1 MAQAMLFI
9 DGTWLYCNRS
19 KLEEDYG
26 KQLHIDYGQLP
37 KILADKTADALGTKE
52 VDIVRRILFG
62 SIPVR
67 YDKLDEEAVKAQ
79 RDFYT
84 AVKSECHYDIEVY
97 DTDFAG
103 KRLLKADRDPNDD
116 FEPKEKCVDVALA
129 TSMLYYAMLPRIY
142 DVAIAVIGDRDY
154 LPALQSVRH
163 LGKRVAIAS
172 IRGCCA
178 GEYWDLDNPA
188 YINDSGIIWLNELIP
203 EIELRYERQLLEC
216 TSCHRKVYTTFRP
229 TARRPFYCEDCRD
242 AHKRARFNGVRE
254 SAAAPGPALPAGS
267 PAPADPAPPAA
278 SAAPASPVVPASLVV
293 PAGPVIPLGTPASKP
308 GPSVSLLGSIKQIRL
323 NRPYNFIS
331 AVDGHDYVFYQQ
343 SLRDLE
349 WYDLVEG
356 VEVSFEV
363 KRQPGERGRAGLAD
377 SVRIVGS

>member
-9 DGTWLYCNRS
+9 DGTWLYCNRC
-19 KLEEDYG
+19 KLEQDYG
-26 KQLHIDYGQLP
+26 KQLHIDYGLLP
-37 KILADKTADALGTKE
+37 KVLAEKAADALGTEE
-52 VDIVRRILFG
+52 VDVVRRILFG
-62 SIPVR
+62 SIPVH

-79 RDFYT
+79 RDFYA
-84 AVKSECHYDIEVY
+84 AVKSECHYDVEVY
-97 DTDFAG
+97 DIDFAG
-103 KRLLKADRDPNDD
+103 KRLLKPDRDANDD

-129 TSMLYYAMLPRIY
+129 TSMLYYAMLPRVY

-154 LPALQSVRH
+154 MPALQVVRR
-163 LGKRVAIAS
+163 LGKRVMIAS
-172 IRGCCA
+172 VRDCCA
-178 GEYWDLDNPA
+178 SEYWDLEHPA
-188 YINDSGIIWLNELIP
+188 YINDTGIVWLNDLIP

-216 TSCHRKVYTTFRP
+216 STCHRKVYATFRP
-229 TARRPFYCEDCRD
+229 TPRRPFYCEECRD
-242 AHKRARFNGVRE
+242 AHRRARFGGL
-254 SAAAPGPALPAGS
+254 AAAVNGAAPAAAAEPAPS
-267 PAPADPAPPAA
+267 PAAPAPPP
-278 SAAPASPVVPASLVV
+278 APVA
-293 PAGPVIPLGTPASKP
+293 PAGPVISLASSSNRL
-308 GPSVSLLGSIKQIRL
+308 GPSLTLLGSIKQIRL

-377 SVRIVGS
+377 NVRIVGAP

>member
-9 DGTWLYCNRS
+9 DGTWLYCNRC

-26 KQLHIDYGQLP
+26 KALHIDYGLLP
-37 KILADKTADALGTKE
+37 KVLAEKAADALGTKE

-67 YDKLDEEAVKAQ
+67 YDKLDEEAVNAQ

-84 AVKSECHYDIEVY
+84 AVRSECHYDIEVY

-103 KRLLKADRDPNDD
+103 KRLLKTDRDPNDD

-129 TSMLYYAMLPRIY
+129 TSMLYYAMLPRVY
-142 DVAIAVIGDRDY
+142 DVAIAVVGDRDY
-154 LPALQSVRH
+154 LPALQAVRQ
-163 LGKRVAIAS
+163 LGKRVMIAS
-172 IRGCCA
+172 VRDCCA
-178 GEYWDLDNPA
+178 GEYWDLEHPA
-188 YINDSGIIWLNELIP
+188 YINDTGIVWLNDLIP

-216 TSCHRKVYTTFRP
+216 TTCHRKVYATFRP
-229 TARRPFYCEDCRD
+229 TARRPFYCEECRD
-242 AHKRARFNGVRE
+242 AHKRARFGGPRE
-254 SAAAPGPALPAGS
+254 MSASANAVAPAAPATPAG
-267 PAPADPAPPAA
+267 AVDPAPPAA
-278 SAAPASPVVPASLVV
+278 PAAPPSPIV
-293 PAGPVIPLGTPASKP
+293 PAGPVIPLPNSANRL

-356 VEVSFEV
+356 VEVSFEIR
-363 KRQPGERGRAGLAD
+363 RQPGERGRAGLAD
-377 SVRIVGS
+377 NVRIIGAP